1 MIGLL
6 WEQETCGTLSLDFPV
21 LAKEEIAYGTRTQR
35 GDLRCLAQ
43 CRP

>member
-21 LAKEEIAYGTRTQR
+21 LAEEEIACGTRAPR
-35 GDLRCLAQ
+35 GLPRA
-43 CRP
+43 